1 MLHPHMPHKG
11 FTLIE
16 LMVTISVAAILLTIA
31 VPNFRT
37 FVLNNRITGQ
47 ANDMMTALNYARSE
61 AIKRGLPVS
70 MCAGTAAAC
79 TGLTDWST
87 GWIVFADPNN
97 NGKLDLLLGE
107 APLRVWPALGGAN
120 TLNAGLAAVTF
131 DSSGFARASAAT
143 YRLCDSRGTGFAR
156 NIQLAGS
163 GRAITAT
170 GAASCP

>member
-1 MLHPHMPHKG
+1 MHKG

-16 LMVTISVAAILLTIA
+16 LMVTISVAAILLVIA

-70 MCAGTAAAC
+70 MRSNSGTA
-79 TGLTDWST
+79 DWGT
-87 GWIVFADPNN
+87 GWFVFSDPSG
-97 NGKLDLLLGE
+97 NGAVDAGDIT
-107 APLRVWPALGGAN
+107 LRVWPALGGGN
-120 TLNAGLAAVTF
+120 TLTAHLAAVTAVTF
-131 DSSGFARASAAT
+131 DSGGFARTSGT
-143 YRLCDSRGTGFAR
+143 NFYLCDNRLTAFAR

-163 GRAITAT
+163 GRAKVAT

>member
-1 MLHPHMPHKG
+1 MPHPHMPHKG

-16 LMVTISVAAILLTIA
+16 LMVTISVAAILLVIA

-70 MCAGTAAAC
+70 MCSSTTGAAC
-79 TGLTDWST
+79 AGVLTWGT

-97 NGKLDLLLGE
+97 NGTLDAGE
-107 APLRVWPALGGAN
+107 TLLRVWPALGGAN